1 MEFGICIPHYG
12 KAIDIPAILN
22 NVRYA
27 EAVGFDSVWVTDHII
42 VPRTMDLIYRDNM
55 LEPVALLSHIAAVV
69 PRVTLGTSVLILP
82 YRNPVVLA
90 KMLATIDQ
98 LSGGRLIVG
107 VGGGWMTEEF
117 AALGASFPARGKVS
131 DECLRLMRETWSQAT
146 VSFSGSYTSFQDM
159 QVSPLPA
166 QPQLPIWVGGVSPRA
181 RRRAAEFGDGWHA
194 TSLTVEAFRDG
205 AKHLRALWQ
214 KNNRA
219 GAPILSM
226 RAPLFI
232 EGVSQDVLP
241 YAPRPGRELLR
252 GDVDTL
258 TSRLRAYQE
267 AGVQHFVFEL
277 SMQSFDSSART
288 MDTFVN
294 NTEITQLGQNPVGPE
309 DFVGWSANI
318 TTAGTRR

>member
-1 MEFGICIPHYG
+1 MEFGICVPHYG
-12 KAIDIPAILN
+12 KAIDVRAILS
-22 NVRYA
+22 NVRHA

-55 LEPVALLSHIAAVV
+55 LEPVTLLSHIAAVV
-69 PRVTLGTSVLILP
+69 PRITLGTSVLILP

-117 AALGASFPARGKVS
+117 AALGTPFPARGKVS
-131 DECLRLMRETWSQAT
+131 DECLRLMRETWSHET
-146 VSFSGSYTSFQDM
+146 VSFNGQYTAFQDM

-166 QPQLPIWVGGVSPRA
+166 QRHLPIWVGGVSPRA
-181 RRRAAEFGDGWHA
+181 RRRAAEYGDGWHA
-194 TSLTVEAFRDG
+194 TGLTAEAFSDG
-205 AKHLRALWQ
+205 AKHLRTLWQ

-219 GAPILSM
+219 GAPVLSM
-226 RAPLFI
+226 RAPFFI
-232 EGVSQDVLP
+232 EGVSRDVLS

-252 GDVDTL
+252 GDVDTI
-258 TSRLRAYQE
+258 TSRLRAYQA

-277 SMQSFDSSART
+277 SMQSFESSART
-288 MDTFVN
+288 METFIKKIKPKLN
-294 NTEITQLGQNPVGPE
+294 G
-309 DFVGWSANI
+309 
-318 TTAGTRR
+318 

>member
-12 KAIDIPAILN
+12 KAIDVQAILN
-22 NVRYA
+22 NVRHA
-27 EAVGFDSVWVTDHII
+27 EAVGFASVWVTDHII

-107 VGGGWMTEEF
+107 VGGGWMAEEF
-117 AALGASFPARGKVS
+117 AALGTPFPARGKVS
-131 DECLRLMRETWSQAT
+131 DECLRLMREVWSHET
-146 VSFSGSYTSFQDM
+146 VSFNGQYTSFQDM
-159 QVSPLPA
+159 QISPLPT
-166 QPQLPIWVGGVSPRA
+166 QQHLPIWVGGVSSRA

-194 TSLTVEAFRDG
+194 TSLTPEAFSDG
-205 AKHLRALWQ
+205 AKHLRVLWQ

-232 EGVSQDVLP
+232 EGISQEVLT

-252 GDVDTL
+252 GDVDTI
-258 TSRLRAYQE
+258 TARLRAYQE

-277 SMQSFDSSART
+277 SMQSFESSART
-288 MDTFVN
+288 MDTFMTKIKPKLN
-294 NTEITQLGQNPVGPE
+294 G
-309 DFVGWSANI
+309 
-318 TTAGTRR
+318 